1 MGNFRFFM
9 KNDGT
14 EAYNVPVNHLL
25 YERIQDLENHNER
38 LQSSLNEANEI
49 VQRLSSR
56 AYPDIQ
62 RVRDEQH
69 IDDYVAENFTN
80 RNDFMMHIRRQQAN
94 RIVEKLLEN
103 NLIDHTFTRS
113 DANNYS
119 ISRMEIRVQSPD
131 V

>member
-1 MGNFRFFM
+1 MGIKNFKFLSKIEPTFLREEDVTIPPLRSDEWW
-9 KNDGT
+9 NDRDIV
-14 EAYNVPVNHLL
+14 EAINRQNV
-25 YERIQDLENHNER
+25 ERQQNQN
-38 LQSSLNEANEI
+38 
-49 VQRLSSR
+49 
-56 AYPDIQ
+56 IQ
-62 RVRDEQH
+62 RVRDELH
-69 IDDYVAENFTN
+69 IDDYAADNFTN
-80 RNDFMMHIRRQQAN
+80 RNDFMMHLRRQQAS